1 MLDVVRQYVDA
12 ALGALPK
19 DRAMDLASGLLE
31 QGQAGRDG
39 VTKLANDLMEWS
51 RASVERLSDM
61 VRAEVR
67 KQVGA
72 LGLATRED
80 VDEIKQRLWKLEGA
94 VGATAP
100 VSKKAPAKKQPAA
113 KRRPAK
119 RAAPSPPDGGP

>member
-19 DRAMDLASGLLE
+19 DKAMDLASGLLE
-31 QGQAGRDG
+31 QGQAGREG

-61 VRAEVR
+61 VRSEVR

-80 VDEIKQRLWKLEGA
+80 VDEIKERLWKLEGA
-94 VGATAP
+94 AGAAP
-100 VSKKAPAKKQPAA
+100 ASRKVPAKKRPAA

-119 RAAPSPPDGGP
+119 RAAAMMPDGSP